1 MIVSALA
8 FLTGIVLVQQFSVLP
23 AMIWLIVC
31 GIGAGILVWWRCW
44 RLMFFALGILWACV
58 FASFKLADQLP
69 ESLAGVDIQLE
80 GVIAGLPEQD
90 DRRASFD
97 FIVTGSMPQL
107 PGKLRLSWY
116 NADKIVKAGQQWSYT
131 VRLKPPHGSLNPGGF
146 DYERWLFTEG
156 IGATGYVRAYP
167 KPELLSRASPW
178 LSPATWRQSISD
190 SLSTRLAGGQ
200 HLGLIKALTIG
211 DGSGVT
217 QQQWDVF
224 RKTGTIHLIVI
235 SGSHIALVAGL
246 VYFLALK
253 LWAWLGY
260 LKWSPQ
266 KVAAGTALIAG
277 VFYAGLAGFSVP
289 TQRAVIMLTIAMLA
303 IIQQRQVRP
312 FNTLAAALFAVLF
325 YDPLAV
331 LAPGFWLSFL
341 AVGVIVYVVSG
352 RLGKAGYFS
361 SAIKINWATSL
372 GLSPLLLFFFQQVSL
387 CSPLANFIAVPI
399 ISLLVVPGALVAVSL
414 LLIWP
419 PLATPLFWLLDQVLQ
434 GLYALL
440 VGLADLPFATV
451 THAQPSYWALF
462 FALPGI
468 LLLLAPKGLPARWLG
483 GVMLFP
489 LAFTEPHQPERG
501 AVAVTMLDVGQG
513 LAIVVQTSGH
523 TLVYDTGAKFSAD
536 SDMGRS
542 VVLPF
547 LRARGVAKIDSLVIS
562 HGDNDHI
569 GGAASL
575 LQEMPTDTVLTSV
588 PQQLSQYAPVMCRA
602 GQFWRWDAVSF
613 TVLSPQMALA
623 ESDNDNSCVLKIT
636 AENGSVLLTGDIEA
650 RAEQVLV
657 ETYGDQLKA
666 KVLIAPHH
674 GSKTS
679 STLAFLRAVQPE
691 LVLIPAGYRSR
702 FGHPHKKVLA
712 RYQAAQ
718 AKWLNTADSGAI
730 IINIDEVPFTVETW
744 RETAGRYWHR
754 H

>member
-1 MIVSALA
+1 MIISALA
-8 FLTGIVLVQQFSVLP
+8 FLAGIVLVQQLSVLP

-31 GIGAGILVWWRCW
+31 GICAGVLAWKRCW

-58 FASFKLADQLP
+58 FASFKLVDKLP
-69 ESLAGVDIQLE
+69 ESLAGVDVQVE
-80 GVIAGLPEQD
+80 GIVAGLPEQD

-97 FIVTGSMPQL
+97 LIVTGSMPQL

-116 NADKIVKAGQQWSYT
+116 NADRLVKAGQQWSYT
-131 VRLKPPHGSLNPGGF
+131 VRLKPPHGGLNPGGF

-167 KPELLSRASPW
+167 KPELLSRPSPW

-190 SLSTRLAGGQ
+190 SLLANLAGSQ

-217 QQQWDVF
+217 QQQWNVF
-224 RKTGTIHLIVI
+224 RKTGTIHLVVI
-235 SGSHIALVAGL
+235 SGSHIGLVAGL

-260 LKWSPQ
+260 LKWPPQ
-266 KVAAGTALIAG
+266 KVAAGAALMAG

-289 TQRAVIMLTIAMLA
+289 TQRAVIMLAIAMLA
-303 IIQQRQVRP
+303 IIQQRHVQP

-341 AVGVIVYVVSG
+341 AVAVIVYVVSG

-387 CSPLANFIAVPI
+387 CSPLANFIAVPV
-399 ISLLVVPGALVAVSL
+399 ISLLVVPGALLAVSL

-440 VGLADLPFATV
+440 AGLAELPFATV
-451 THAQPSYWALF
+451 THAQPSYWALC

-468 LLLLAPKGLPARWLG
+468 VLLLAPKGLPARWLG

-501 AVAVTMLDVGQG
+501 AVSVTMLDVGQG
-513 LAIVVQTSGH
+513 LAIVVQTSSH

-547 LRARGVAKIDSLVIS
+547 LRAKGVVKIDSLVIS

-575 LQEMPTDTVLTSV
+575 LQEMPTDTMLTSV

-602 GQFWRWDAVSF
+602 GQSWRWDAVNF
-613 TVLSPQMALA
+613 TVLSPQRGQEA
-623 ESDNDNSCVLKIT
+623 SDNNNSCVLKIT

-650 RAEQVLV
+650 RAESDLV
-657 ETYGDQLKA
+657 EAYGAQLKT
-666 KVLIAPHH
+666 KVLMAPHH

-679 STLAFLRAVQPE
+679 STAAFLQAVQPE
-691 LVLIPAGYRSR
+691 LVLIPAGYRSQ

-730 IINIDEVPFTVETW
+730 TINIGEGLFTVERW
-744 RETAGRYWHR
+744 REIAGRYWHR